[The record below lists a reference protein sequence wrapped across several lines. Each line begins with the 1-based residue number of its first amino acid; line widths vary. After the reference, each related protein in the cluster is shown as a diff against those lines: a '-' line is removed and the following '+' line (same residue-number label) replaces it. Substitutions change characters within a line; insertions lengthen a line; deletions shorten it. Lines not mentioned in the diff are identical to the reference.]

1 MREEYGWKLYKGSNI
16 KIWFFGYQYNSNIE
30 DLFSE
35 ASSILCDH
43 SVDKHSVLDWIKKIS
58 GHFSVVLETNKWVV
72 AAVDKICT
80 NPIFFV
86 EKEDGVF
93 ISNYAPILK
102 RECNLE
108 VSDFNTSSGLEL
120 SMSGHTIGKKTLYHS
135 LNRLEGGECI
145 LYHQGTIFKE
155 FYYTYSPWKTKDRSK
170 CKLKKEFTDICIN
183 TLTDLKSS
191 INGRQVVIP
200 LSAGN
205 DSRLIA
211 SGLKEL
217 GVKNIVCFSYGR
229 KGNFETPV
237 SKAVAEKLGYQWL
250 YLPTNL
256 RDKHRF
262 FKSDLYHKYVSDF
275 ESYGSIP
282 NTQEIYEVS
291 LLNKHPLI
299 DSEAI
304 IVNGNSGDFISGGH
318 ISSISDLEY
327 TMKSTSK
334 SIWKFFLDKHY
345 SLWGDLRTTANDDY
359 IVSELEKILSL
370 RITESVD
377 VEKYHYAMME
387 CIECIGRQSRIVSNQ
402 QRTYEFFGYDWRL
415 PLWSDDMLNFWESV
429 PYEYKINQR
438 LYIETLHENNWGDVW
453 LDIKANDKKINP
465 YYLRWIRLLFK
476 ILFIP
481 AGELKWHRFEKNFFE
496 YFMHPSN
503 ALTVESYFKIL
514 FDRREYRNANSWL
527 SHKMIED
534 IRFNSDLQK
543 EK

>member
-1 MREEYGWKLYKGSNI
+1 
-16 KIWFFGYQYNSNIE
+16 
-30 DLFSE
+30 
-35 ASSILCDH
+35 
-43 SVDKHSVLDWIKKIS
+43 
-58 GHFSVVLETNKWVV
+58 
-72 AAVDKICT
+72 
-80 NPIFFV
+80 
-86 EKEDGVF
+86 
-93 ISNYAPILK
+93 
-102 RECNLE
+102 
-108 VSDFNTSSGLEL
+108 
-120 SMSGHTIGKKTLYHS
+120 
-135 LNRLEGGECI
+135 
-145 LYHQGTIFKE
+145 
-155 FYYTYSPWKTKDRSK
+155 
-170 CKLKKEFTDICIN
+170 
-183 TLTDLKSS
+183 
-191 INGRQVVIP
+191 
-200 LSAGN
+200 
-205 DSRLIA
+205 
-211 SGLKEL
+211 
-217 GVKNIVCFSYGR
+217 
-229 KGNFETPV
+229 
-237 SKAVAEKLGYQWL
+237 
-250 YLPTNL
+250 
-256 RDKHRF
+256 
-262 FKSDLYHKYVSDF
+262 
-275 ESYGSIP
+275 
-282 NTQEIYEVS
+282 VS